1 MSAELPF
8 DDERRRHARSEVVAT
23 TVVFS
28 RDKMH
33 GTFFVQDLSAGGAC
47 LLGHLDAHPGDRI
60 TLLLRFPGKAPF
72 SVEARVVR
80 HEPRTSV
87 QDDHTAVSF
96 LGLLAEQEDII
107 HEAIVAA
114 LERETARLA
123 ATILVIDPDD
133 ATREALENDLR
144 ALGHQ
149 PLAVSTPL
157 EALSWLERPG
167 ARISTVFVD
176 MTPGSSNGLDVL
188 DFLGEHHPDIR
199 RVVMAGETRP
209 FRLDLALRSGR
220 AHQVL
225 KKPWDRRR
233 LAEAVAAA
241 RAPTDVTR

>member
-1 MSAELPF
+1 MSAELTF

-23 TVVFS
+23 AVVFT
-28 RDKMH
+28 RDRMH
-33 GTFFVQDLSAGGAC
+33 GTFFVQDLSAGGAY
-47 LLGHLDAHPGDRI
+47 LLGHLDVHPGEKI
-60 TLLLRFPGKAPF
+60 TTLLRFPGKAPF

-80 HEPRTSV
+80 HEPRTSAH
-87 QDDHTAVSF
+87 DDHTAISF

-114 LERETARLA
+114 LERETARLS

-133 ATREALENDLR
+133 ATRDALEHDLR

-167 ARISTVFVD
+167 THISTVFVD
-176 MTPGSSNGLDVL
+176 VTPGSAQGLDVL
-188 DFLGEHHPDIR
+188 DFLGEHHPEIR
-199 RVVMAGETRP
+199 RVVMAGEVRP

-225 KKPWDRRR
+225 KKPWDRRH
-233 LAEAVAAA
+233 LAEAVAAPRSPDQA
-241 RAPTDVTR
+241 R